1 MNYSRIITILPC
13 FVSLTLELK
22 TTPSSQHSCF
32 AALAKNSRLW
42 TVFTVLR
49 TAASRPLHKG
59 GKILSAIAVLFVRKV
74 RALRKVE
81 RRDEGVPP
89 YRSLIRC

>member
-1 MNYSRIITILPC
+1 M
-13 FVSLTLELK
+13 FELVP
-22 TTPSSQHSCF
+22 TPGSQHSCF

-59 GKILSAIAVLFVRKV
+59 GKIKTACGGYSIVM
-74 RALRKVE
+74 
-81 RRDEGVPP
+81 
-89 YRSLIRC
+89 

>member
-1 MNYSRIITILPC
+1 MLLYELQLRSNNPTATRIA
-13 FVSLTLELK
+13 SLTLVA
-22 TTPSSQHSCF
+22 TPGSQHSCF

-59 GKILSAIAVLFVRKV
+59 GKIKTACGGYSIVM
-74 RALRKVE
+74 
-81 RRDEGVPP
+81 
-89 YRSLIRC
+89 